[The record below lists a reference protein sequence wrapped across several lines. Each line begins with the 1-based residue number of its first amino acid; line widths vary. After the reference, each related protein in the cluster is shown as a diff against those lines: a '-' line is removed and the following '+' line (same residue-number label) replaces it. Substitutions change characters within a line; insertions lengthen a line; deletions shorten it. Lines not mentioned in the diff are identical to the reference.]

1 MYMPPPPELNRKIA
15 IIGSGPSGIF
25 TCYFLNKL
33 GYTNIHLYGDINDA
47 QPKTIMVDDIVCDV
61 TTTYTNYAYR
71 NSIYKL
77 LKEYNIDFKNVDNTH
92 FQLLKKNEYTK
103 LSFTL
108 YDKIMTTNLIPHYIL
123 HKIIK
128 DTEFSKHIYN
138 INFED
143 YKNKYMTSQEFF
155 TLDMLAWR
163 YGFFKDVSAYH
174 LIKWIKPIS
183 LLTNQLSSN
192 DLTIK
197 MINKGFGTLF
207 NTIYDS
213 LETKRKINKKV
224 IKVSKNQLITE
235 NNKTK
240 HYDDIFVCCPLSS
253 IKTPLHENINNDKH
267 ITYSKIFTY
276 MFETTTKHKE
286 LNHICFLQDVIQKNT
301 INHPLTIRYINK
313 TIDGTTCKSDKH
325 IYFCF
330 GYCETFNEDKVK
342 PIIQKELKGYG
353 FDIKTD
359 FYFKIYKYNY
369 RFTEKAIEEGVHLY
383 VNEQQGKDGLYYL
396 GGMLSHWDVD
406 SIYEHSREI
415 VNHFH
420 LNNTS
425 NPIDKLQTF
434 ANIQYN
440 KWIDEW

>member
-1 MYMPPPPELNRKIA
+1 MPPPPELNRKIA

-47 QPKTIMVDDIVCDV
+47 QPKTIMVDDIVNDV
-61 TTTYTNYAYR
+61 TTSYTHNGYR
-71 NSIYKL
+71 NSIGKIVDEFGFYKNGMSSLPIKNNEITTWEKVDENLLILKFMASGVLWKFLKDTTVSKL
-77 LKEYNIDFKNVDNTH
+77 LFSQSLKSFKDKYITE
-92 FQLLKKNEYTK
+92 KT
-103 LSFTL
+103 SFWL
-108 YDKIMTTNLIPHYIL
+108 D
-123 HKIIK
+123 
-128 DTEFSKHIYN
+128 SGGS
-138 INFED
+138 
-143 YKNKYMTSQEFF
+143 SQG
-155 TLDMLAWR
+155 
-163 YGFFKDVSAYH
+163 YGFLDEVSAYH
-174 LIKWIKPIS
+174 LFRWLRPSIF
-183 LLTNQLSSN
+183 LSRKLGEESN
-192 DLTIK
+192 PY
-197 MINKGFGTLF
+197 MIRQGFGTLF
-207 NTIYDS
+207 KAIYDS

-235 NNKTK
+235 DNKTK

-253 IKTPLHENINNDKH
+253 IKTPLNINNDKH
-267 ITYSKIFTY
+267 ITYSKVFTY
-276 MFETTTKHKE
+276 LFESKNKIKDLIHIGYCLDNITGHKKTSVLTLRINDKTT
-286 LNHICFLQDVIQKNT
+286 
-301 INHPLTIRYINK
+301 
-313 TIDGTTCKSDKH
+313 DGSVSKCGRH
-325 IYFCF
+325 IYGCF
-330 GYCETFNEDKVK
+330 GYCETFNEDEVK
-342 PIIQKELKGYG
+342 SIIQKELKGYG

-359 FYFKIYKYNY
+359 LYFKIYKYNY

-425 NPIDKLQTF
+425 NPIDKLQTL